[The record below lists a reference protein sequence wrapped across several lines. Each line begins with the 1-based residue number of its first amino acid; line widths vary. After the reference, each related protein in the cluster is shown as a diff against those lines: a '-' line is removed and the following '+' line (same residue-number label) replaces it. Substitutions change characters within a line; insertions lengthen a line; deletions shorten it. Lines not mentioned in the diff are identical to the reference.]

1 MNSVPTSVSN
11 YKSYHAHVYFD
22 AKTESL
28 ARQIYM
34 SLDKE
39 FNFDL
44 GRIHLKPVGPHT
56 QWMFQVAFSANNFEA
71 FIIWL
76 ESNRQDLSILIHPLS
91 GDNYK
96 DHSEH
101 AQWLGQKLELDLKIF
116 KH

>member
-1 MNSVPTSVSN
+1 MNSSPRPINN
-11 YKSYHAHVYFD
+11 YESYHAHVYFND
-22 AKTESL
+22 STESL
-28 ARQIYM
+28 AQQIYT
-34 SLDKE
+34 SIDKE

-56 QWMFQVAFSANNFEA
+56 QWMFQVAFTANDFET
-71 FIIWL
+71 FINWL

-91 GDNYK
+91 GDNYQ

-116 KH
+116 EH

>member
-1 MNSVPTSVSN
+1 MNSVPTSINN
-11 YKSYHAHVYFD
+11 YKNYHAHVYFD

-28 ARQIYM
+28 A
-34 SLDKE
+34 KE
-39 FNFDL
+39 LYTSIDEKFNFDL

-56 QWMFQVAFSANNFEA
+56 RWMFQVAFSANNFEA

-96 DHSEH
+96 DHSEN
-101 AQWLGQKLELDLKIF
+101 AQWLGSPNPLNLELF
-116 KH
+116 KK